1 MGEFAHLHVHT
12 KHSSFDGHG
21 KLHGGSIPAVEKAAS
36 LLMDAWKNRDKI
48 LNDDS
53 LYNQQLDWT
62 PSGGSF
68 CGDLPMPIGLIL
80 ECWMD
85 NGPFILP
92 DGRKI
97 FQFQGGLSGRCG
109 GSAIDMET
117 GKISP
122 FWSKQG
128 NDLSFPQLWKKRS
141 EIWKRHKKSLES
153 H

>member
-1 MGEFAHLHVHT
+1 ME
-12 KHSSFDGHG
+12 
-21 KLHGGSIPAVEKAAS
+21 
-36 LLMDAWKNRDKI
+36 AWKNRDSI
-48 LNDDS
+48 IGNES
-53 LYNQQLDWT
+53 LYNQQLDWV

-80 ECWMD
+80 ECWLD
-85 NGPFILP
+85 CGPFILP
-92 DGRKI
+92 DGRKV
-97 FQFQGGLSGRCG
+97 FQFQGGLSGACG

-128 NDLSFPQLWKKRS
+128 KDLSFPQLWKKRS
-141 EIWKRHKKSLES
+141 EIWKRHEERLTD